1 MSGQETAVE
10 RACGVFERL
19 DVNEDG
25 ELSEQEFVQGCLND
39 ERLAGLLNTGSAVQG
54 EEGDGEHQSTQ

>member
-1 MSGQETAVE
+1 ME

>member
-1 MSGQETAVE
+1 ME

-54 EEGDGEHQSTQ
+54 EEGGGEQQPTQ